1 MQVSVL
7 GVKIDAL
14 TKSEA
19 LDRLHFF
26 MRENTQHTVW
36 TPNPEMLVKA
46 QRDVYFKHV
55 LNQGDLSLC
64 DGFGLWLA
72 VKVKEQGVRNKEQV
86 DRIPGIDCM
95 LELCALAQREG
106 KSVFLLGSGS
116 DEVVT
121 KTAEE
126 LKKKFPKLSIVG
138 AHKGLAVTESIFPS
152 SLPLRGRIQQGV
164 DTALLYDAMENNQ
177 VLQIINTAQPDI
189 LFVAFGMGKQE
200 KWISENLSKLPS
212 VKIAMGVGGSFD
224 YISGK
229 VPRAPLLMRKIG
241 LEWLY
246 RLWQQ
251 PTRFWRIVNAT
262 VVFSILVVTSKFKN
276 QKVK

>member
-55 LNQGDLSLC
+55 LNQGDLNLC
-64 DGFGLWLA
+64 DGFGLWLG
-72 VKVKEQGVRNKEQV
+72 VKVKGRGTGDKEQV
-86 DRIPGIDCM
+86 DRIPGVDCM

-116 DEVVT
+116 DEVIT

-126 LKKKFPKLSIVG
+126 LKKKFPKLSIAGV
-138 AHKGLAVTESIFPS
+138 HKGLAVTESIFPS
-152 SLPLRGRIQQGV
+152 SPPFRGRIQQGV

-262 VVFSILVVTSKFKN
+262 AVFSILVVISKFKN
-276 QKVK
+276 QKTK